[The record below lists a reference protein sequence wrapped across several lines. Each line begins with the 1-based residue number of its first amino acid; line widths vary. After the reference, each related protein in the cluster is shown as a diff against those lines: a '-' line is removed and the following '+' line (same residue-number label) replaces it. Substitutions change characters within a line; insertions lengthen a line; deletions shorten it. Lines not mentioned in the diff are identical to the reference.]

1 MEIIKTKLNN
11 LKEDSEEIRRQAKK
25 QTLSYILAGFGLV
38 AGLAW
43 NEAIKSL
50 IEYLFPIKQN
60 TLLAKFVYAVLITLV
75 IVILG
80 GYLTKLLGE
89 KDADKQQ

>member
-11 LKEDSEEIRRQAKK
+11 LKEDSEEIRKQVRK
-25 QTLSYILAGFGLV
+25 QTLGYILAGFGLV

-50 IEYLFPIKQN
+50 IEYLFPVKQN
-60 TLLAKFVYAVLITLV
+60 TLLAKFIYAILITLV
-75 IVILG
+75 IVILS

-89 KDADKQQ
+89 KDTGKQQ